1 MGGIS
6 MGWGD
11 MDGDIYGGGLWGH
24 PWGRGGENGVGV
36 GFLGSLRVPFRA
48 VRVLFY
54 TAAFGAAES
63 TPWGGGGGVGV
74 ALNPFF
80 RSSALHFRSSVLHIR
95 SSALHFRPPS
105 PSALSLTSLPR
116 VTWPALHQ
124 SPLALTA

>member
-1 MGGIS
+1 ME
-6 MGWGD
+6 
-11 MDGDIYGGGLWGH
+11 
-24 PWGRGGENGVGV
+24 GGENGVGV
-36 GFLGSLRVPFRA
+36 GFLGSLWVPIRA

-63 TPWGGGGGVGV
+63 TPGGVGV

-80 RSSALHFRSSVLHIR
+80 RSSALHFRPSVLNFR
-95 SSALHFRPPS
+95 FPALHFR
-105 PSALSLTSLPR
+105 PSALSLTSLPC